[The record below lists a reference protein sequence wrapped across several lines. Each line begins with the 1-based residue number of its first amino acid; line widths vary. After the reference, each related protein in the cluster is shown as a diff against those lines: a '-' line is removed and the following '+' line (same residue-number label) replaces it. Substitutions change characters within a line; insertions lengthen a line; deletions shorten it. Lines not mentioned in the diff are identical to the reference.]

1 MMMSECGAN
10 QAPLRT
16 YVRMGRPYRPAR
28 ELEAHLDRG
37 ELGFAISLAK
47 TVVGERGRPLD
58 LDLTI
63 RFLPLV
69 AAQRPEAF
77 DLWALRWL
85 ERWCGEL
92 GGEASIDDAVELV
105 VALAEIPVDPDQA
118 LGTVRVIRAR
128 HRHPRPGL

>member
-1 MMMSECGAN
+1 MMPECGAHW
-10 QAPLRT
+10 ASLRT

-37 ELGFAISLAK
+37 ELGFAISLAR

-69 AAQRPEAF
+69 AVQRPEAF

-85 ERWCGEL
+85 ERWCEEL
-92 GGEASIDDAVELV
+92 HGEASIDDAVELV
-105 VALAEIPVDPDQA
+105 IALAEIPVDPDQA
-118 LGTVRVIRAR
+118 LGRVRVIRAR
-128 HRHPRPGL
+128 HRPPGPGL